1 MLSQLPSTSER
12 RWNVLF
18 HHFHSI
24 YLHPTAVEDP
34 PGTSF
39 PPARSPEPPRLKS
52 HTFAGRGSFWRT
64 RRMCGVRLELLVC
77 VQLKSKIEK
86 FRLTKRSQHGLGEGG
101 GRPLPPAMVTTMTM
115 TMRGGGTAE
124 DRGPPCGAGR
134 SRLRLGRR
142 GGGKRFFFFSPGGGE
157 VNVGPRPSFG
167 PRGGGREAPWQ
178 PGPGSWS
185 WARAAGPGLA
195 RSLEGGGR
203 ALLEGPAGQRP
214 PSLSLCPCD
223 RHTPRVSLCQSPSA
237 SLPLSPSPVCVRG
250 A

>member
-34 PGTSF
+34 AGTSF

-178 PGPGSWS
+178 PGPG
-185 WARAAGPGLA
+185 ALGAGAGPGRLGPGWPGA
-195 RSLEGGGR
+195 WREEAGPSWRVLLDS
-203 ALLEGPAGQRP
+203 ALPL
-214 PSLSLCPCD
+214 SLSV
-223 RHTPRVSLCQSPSA
+223 RATATHRESPSA
-237 SLPLSPSPVCVRG
+237 SLPLPVSLCPPLLS